1 VQQVVAASWALD
13 VINNQ
18 SLPIDLKIGKGI
30 VATRAISGLRRPLR
44 FPFQFP
50 VEAEVEIGDVC
61 LRFLTGILFRVFK

>member
-30 VATRAISGLRRPLR
+30 VATHAISGLRRSLR
-44 FPFQFP
+44 FPFQFS
-50 VEAEVEIGDVC
+50 VEAEAEIGDVYISAI
-61 LRFLTGILFRVFK
+61 FD